1 VNQFVITAAF
11 AALLMGWTVSV
22 VALQI
27 TDDTQ
32 APIVQNLERPPSACE
47 QFEAATAF
55 LEEDAG
61 LPLLVLSAAGE
72 AMGVPRTNATG
83 PSRDP
88 AADEAIRRLG
98 QMLLLC
104 TAETQ
109 EAAR

>member
-1 VNQFVITAAF
+1 MNQFVIAAAF

-32 APIVQNLERPPSACE
+32 TPIVQNVERPPTACE

-55 LEEDAG
+55 VTEDPAMAA
-61 LPLLVLSAAGE
+61 LVLTAAGE
-72 AMGVPRTNATG
+72 AMGVTPPSPDLGTNA
-83 PSRDP
+83 
-88 AADEAIRRLG
+88 AAAEAARRLG

-104 TAETQ
+104 TAETK
-109 EAAR
+109 ETAR

>member
-1 VNQFVITAAF
+1 MNQFVIAAAF

-32 APIVQNLERPPSACE
+32 APTVQNIERPPSACE

-55 LEEDAG
+55 LTEDPAMTA
-61 LPLLVLSAAGE
+61 LVLTAAGE
-72 AMGVPRTNATG
+72 AMGVSPPAPDFGTN
-83 PSRDP
+83 P
-88 AADEAIRRLG
+88 AAAEAARRLG

-104 TAETQ
+104 TAETK
-109 EAAR
+109 ESAR

>member
-1 VNQFVITAAF
+1 MNQFVIAAAF

-32 APIVQNLERPPSACE
+32 APTVQNIERPPSACE

-55 LEEDAG
+55 LTEDPAMTA
-61 LPLLVLSAAGE
+61 LVLTAAGE
-72 AMGVPRTNATG
+72 AMGVTPPSPDLGTN
-83 PSRDP
+83 P
-88 AADEAIRRLG
+88 AAAEAARRLG

-104 TAETQ
+104 TAETK
-109 EAAR
+109 ESAR